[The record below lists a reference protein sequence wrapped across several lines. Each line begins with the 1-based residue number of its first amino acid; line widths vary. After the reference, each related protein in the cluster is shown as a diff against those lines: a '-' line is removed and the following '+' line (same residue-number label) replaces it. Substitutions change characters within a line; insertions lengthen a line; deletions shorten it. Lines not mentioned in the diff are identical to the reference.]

1 MEIRPDEGA
10 CEGGRS
16 EKEGVR
22 GKACGGETRVLT
34 GFVERLAG
42 LKSKSFEAK
51 AACAVLVPCRDV
63 HTFGMRFPIDVAFVD
78 ASGTA
83 VEVYRCV
90 APRCRIRCRRARL
103 RRAVDRGGAEGV
115 FRHAARA
122 APGRMRRGG
131 ARGGAKMKAK
141 TRMEKDEED
150 ERGMR

>member
-103 RRAVDRGGAEGV
+103 TIERRACEGPWIEAGQRVFSDTLHAPRRDACGGAAQGGGV
-115 FRHAARA
+115 AQR
-122 APGRMRRGG
+122 
-131 ARGGAKMKAK
+131 
-141 TRMEKDEED
+141 
-150 ERGMR
+150 